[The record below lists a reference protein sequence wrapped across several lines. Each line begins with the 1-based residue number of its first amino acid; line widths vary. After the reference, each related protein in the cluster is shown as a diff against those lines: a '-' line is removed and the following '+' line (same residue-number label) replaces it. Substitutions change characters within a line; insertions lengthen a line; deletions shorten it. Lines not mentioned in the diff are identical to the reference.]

1 MEKTWMSIT
10 AGILDI
16 ICGSFAIL
24 VVLGLMIAGS
34 ITGVMMPM
42 MPRFPELVPALL
54 WGLSIPAAIIA
65 ILAITGGICAL
76 QRKNWGLALAG
87 SIAAFFPSWLLGI
100 AAIVLVILGKDE
112 FK

>member
-1 MEKTWMSIT
+1 MEKTWMSVT

-24 VVLGLMIAGS
+24 VVLCLMIAGG

>member
-1 MEKTWMSIT
+1 MEKTWMSLI

-16 ICGSFAIL
+16 ICGSIAIL
-24 VVLGLMIAGS
+24 IVLGLMIAGG
-34 ITGVMMPM
+34 IAGIVMPM
-42 MPRFPELVPALL
+42 TPRFPEFVPALL

-87 SIAAFFPSWLLGI
+87 SIAAFFQSWLLGI
-100 AAIVLVILGKDE
+100 AAIVLIVLSKEE